1 MTDNCRVSRGDVLVH
16 AHATEVR
23 TTVFPVLMIVVDA
36 HGGQPF
42 IRPRSWGLPLVGA
55 TDYTRFVRL
64 FKLSSLSSAA
74 QISLI

>member
-42 IRPRSWGLPLVGA
+42 IRPGRG
-55 TDYTRFVRL
+55 DYRL
-64 FKLSSLSSAA
+64 
-74 QISLI
+74 